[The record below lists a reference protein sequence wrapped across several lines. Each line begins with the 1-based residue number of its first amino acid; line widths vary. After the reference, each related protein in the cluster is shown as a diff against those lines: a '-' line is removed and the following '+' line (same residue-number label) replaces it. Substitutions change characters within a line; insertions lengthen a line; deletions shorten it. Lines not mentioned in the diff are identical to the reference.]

1 MKMHKVTM
9 YVIDLDEYGEED
21 LRTSLKQDTP
31 GIVHIAEIDTVS
43 IGEFEDEHPL
53 NQIDATTEEH
63 EAYFR

>member
-9 YVIDLDEYGEED
+9 YVIDLEEYGE
-21 LRTSLKQDTP
+21 QDMRSMLEQDNP
-31 GIVHIAEIDTVS
+31 GIVHIGDFQTVD

-53 NQIDATTEEH
+53 NMIDATTEEH